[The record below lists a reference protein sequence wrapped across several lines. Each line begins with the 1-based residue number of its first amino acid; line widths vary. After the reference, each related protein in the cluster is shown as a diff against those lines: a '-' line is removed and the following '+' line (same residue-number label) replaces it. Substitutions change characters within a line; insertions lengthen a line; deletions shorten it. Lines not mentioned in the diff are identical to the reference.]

1 MALGWAVLW
10 LSLCSGLSTA
20 SNVTVHAVTKL
31 PVVTELKT
39 SHDDQFCSTWGNYHF
54 RTFDGNFFQLRSN
67 CNYLLASNCKGSYE
81 DFNIQLQRQ
90 DIGGMAAIKRV
101 TMRLNGVVVE
111 LSSSS
116 IVVNDHLVA
125 LPFSQVGI
133 SIERTFSY
141 VKVEATMG
149 VVVMWNEEDTI
160 WVELDAKYKNQTC
173 GLCGDFNGDQVQE
186 LGDIEDVG
194 EAWKT
199 NGPTENCDET
209 FSPEPQICSKIQRS
223 ICQNA
228 ISGPAFHSCED
239 LINTDAFVDACV
251 KDLCNCNGSSPCLC
265 STMSEYSRQCAHAGG
280 EPQEWNAHICAK
292 KTCPLNM
299 VYKECGSPCTDTCSN
314 PQRSEVCEE
323 HCVDGCFC
331 PPGTILDDIGGSG
344 CLPVDQ
350 CSCVH
355 NGQQYQPGE
364 SYSKACQSC
373 TCTQGEWRCS
383 DKDCPGMCSV
393 LGGSHIATYDDKTYS
408 FHGDCSYVLTRQVN
422 GTFTVLGELVKCE
435 KSDKSTC
442 LNAVAL
448 VLPQSL
454 VVVVEASG
462 QVLVNKLV
470 SQLPLFTDD
479 ITIFSPSTFYI
490 VIHTVY
496 GLHLE
501 IQLTPIM
508 QVYIKADV
516 SHKGKLHGLCG
527 DFNNVEVDDFKTI
540 CGMIEGTAATFANS
554 WRAKGGCS
562 DVSKSLGDPCLLSVD
577 KEKYANHWCSLLTNT
592 TGVFSKCHSE
602 INPEEYF
609 TSCIYDTCACENSED
624 CMCAVMSSYVHA
636 CAAAGVSLS
645 GWREVACKKYTTTCP
660 STFVFDYH
668 MTSCGRTCHSLSKAD
683 LTCEVKFTPVDG
695 CGCAEG
701 TYLNERGA
709 CVPASQCSC
718 HVGDMVVRP
727 KQTIRAHGQIC
738 SCHSGTLTCAG
749 NHTTETCSAPMTF
762 FNCSSAKPG
771 DTGSECQKTCQTLDT
786 ECVSSHCV
794 SGCVCPAGL
803 LSDGKGG
810 CIEESQCPCTYNGQS
825 YQAGQTVK
833 VDCNTCTCKSR
844 QWQCTEQQCDGTC
857 TIYGEGHYIT
867 YDEKK
872 FSFNGDCGYV
882 FTQDYCGDSKDGTF
896 RVLTESIPCGT
907 SDNIC
912 STAIKLFLGKNEI
925 ILKEENVKVIKQ
937 NKGLDIPYKVHT
949 IGMYVVI
956 EAKNGLVLIW
966 NKKTTVMIKLSST
979 FKGKVCGLCGN
990 YDGSVKNDFTT
1001 RNKEV
1006 VVDAFKFGNS
1016 WKVSPGCPNTN
1027 ALKNPCVLYSNRQ
1040 AWALKH
1046 CSIIKSEIF
1055 DACHSMV
1062 DPQNYYDA
1070 CVKDTCACNTGGD
1083 CECFCS
1089 TVAAYAAACNKA
1101 GACIKWRTPTICP
1114 VFCDYY
1120 NPKGE
1125 CEWHYEP
1132 CGKPCMETCR
1142 NPSGQCYTQ
1151 IPPLEGCYPR
1161 CPPEQP
1167 YLEEETM
1174 KCVSREDCG
1183 CYDDD
1188 ENHYTEG
1195 EIMPQTENCQTC
1207 KCISTKKECTYDA
1220 EACTCSYKGQIYK
1233 YGEIVY
1239 DIHDGD
1245 GTCITAYC
1253 GEHGNITRVVRPC
1266 SFSTTQ
1272 QPTTTEFVF
1281 VTERPS
1287 STPATTKAHTTTTK
1301 KPIKTT
1307 IQPTTFTEEPT
1318 TVTTTTEKPS
1328 IPTTVPTNPTTVTT
1342 TTTKNPTSKPSD
1354 CVVCHSS
1361 PWINNH
1367 YPDFSP
1373 DGGEYESIGNMTDPN
1388 LSECEQPLQIEC
1400 RAKQYPDLSLDE
1412 LDQKVTCNPTDGL
1425 ICHNKDQGSPPI
1437 CYDYEIQLKCCINEC
1452 ITPTKVPT
1460 TSETTSAM
1468 TTEKSIS
1475 TEATTTEKHT
1485 TNAKTTTAPTE
1496 IPTSTEV
1503 PTTTTRVTEKPTT
1516 TVTQKASTTVAVTTE
1531 HPTTVAA
1538 TTNQATERPTTTT
1551 ERPTT
1556 FTEFPSTTTERHT
1569 TTVAVTEKPSTA
1581 STEKISTI
1589 AATTEIPTTVTENP
1603 TTTERPTTDTAVVE
1617 TTTASETIG
1626 TTLTTAKVTGK
1637 LTTEE
1642 PRTTAKTTE
1651 KLTTEVTKKPTVGTT
1666 EMVATTKPKRTTTES
1681 FTTTVVTTTGKPIT
1695 TTPEVVTFTVVT
1707 FAPSTGPLVTSATKA
1722 PTTTAKPIKTTIQ
1735 PTTFTEEPTTL
1746 TTTTEKPSIPTTVPT
1761 NPTTVTTT
1769 TTKNPTS
1776 KPSDC
1781 VVCHSSPWINN
1792 HYPDFS
1798 PDGGEYE
1805 SIGNMTDPNLS
1816 ECEQPLQIEC
1826 RAKQY
1831 PDLSLDELDQKVTCN
1846 PTDGLIC
1853 HNKDQGS
1860 PPICY
1865 DYEIQLKCCINECI
1879 TPTKVPTTSETTSA
1893 MTTEKS
1899 ISTEATTTEK
1909 HTTNAKTTTAPT
1921 EIPTST
1927 EVPTTTTTVTE
1938 KPTTTVTQKA
1948 SSTVAVTTEHP
1959 TTVAATT
1966 NQATERP
1973 TTTTER
1979 PTTFTEFSSTTT
1991 ERHTTTVAVTEKPS
2005 TASTEK
2011 ISTIAATTEIPT
2023 TVTEN
2028 PTTTERPTTATAV
2041 VETTTASET
2050 IGTTLT
2056 TAKVTGKLTTEE
2068 PSTTAKTTEK
2078 LTTEVTE
2085 KPTVGTTEM
2094 VATTKPKRTTTE
2106 SFTTTAVT
2114 TTGKPIT
2121 VVTFEPSTGPPVT
2134 SATKAPTT
2142 TAKPIKTTIQPT
2154 TFTEE
2159 PTTVTTT
2166 TEKPSIPTTVPTNPT
2181 TVTTTTKE
2189 KTTSKPSDC
2198 VVCHSSPWINNHYPD
2213 ISPDGGEYESIGNMT
2228 DPNLSECEQPLQ
2240 IECRAKQYPDLSL
2253 DELDQKV
2260 TCNPTDGLICHNKDQ
2275 GIPPIC
2281 YDYEI
2286 QLKCCINECVT
2297 PTKVATTSETT
2308 SAITTE
2314 KSISTESTTTGK
2326 HTTNAKTTT
2335 APTEKPKSTEV
2346 PTTTTTVTEKPTT
2359 TVTQKSSTTVAVTTE
2374 HPTTVAATTNQATER
2389 PTTTT
2394 ERPTTFTEF
2403 SSTTTERHTTT
2414 VAVTE
2419 KPSTASTE
2427 KISTIAATTEIPT
2440 TVTENP
2446 TTTERPTTATAVVE
2460 TTTASETIGTTLTT
2474 AKVTGKLT
2482 TEEPSTTAKT
2492 TEKLTTEVTE
2502 KPTVGTTEMVA
2513 TTKPKRTTTESFTT
2527 TAVTTTGKPITVVT
2541 FEPSTGPLVTS
2552 ATKAPT
2558 TTAKP
2563 IKTTIQPTTFT
2574 EEPTTVTTT
2583 TEKPPIPTTV
2593 PTNPTTVT
2601 TTTTEK
2607 TTSKPSDCVVCHSSP
2622 WINNHYPD
2630 ISPDGGEY
2638 ESIGNMTD
2646 PNLSECEQP
2655 LQIEC
2660 RAKRYPDLSLDELDQ
2675 KVTCNTTDGLICHN
2689 KDQGI
2694 TPICY
2699 DYEIQLKCC
2708 NNECVTP
2715 TKVTTTSATT
2725 PVMTTEKSISTEAT
2739 TKEKPMTN
2747 AKTTIARTEKPT
2759 STEEPTTTTTVTEK
2773 PTTTVTQKASTTVAV
2788 STEHPTTVAATTKQ
2802 ATERPTTTT
2811 ERPTTFTEFPST
2823 TFERHTTTVAVTEKP
2838 STASTEKISTIAATT
2853 EIPTTVTENP
2863 TTTERPTTAT
2873 AVVETTTASET
2884 IGTTLTTA
2892 KVTGKLTTEEPSTT
2906 AKTTEKLTTEVT
2918 EKPTVGTT
2926 EMVATTKPKRTTTE
2940 SFTTTAVTT
2949 TGKPITVVTF
2959 EPSTGPL
2966 VTSATKAPTTT
2977 AKPIKTTIQP
2987 TTFTEE
2993 PTTVTTTTEKPP
3005 IPTTVPTNPTT
3016 VTTTTT
3022 EKTTSK
3028 PSDCVV
3034 CHSSPWINNHYP
3046 DISPDGGE
3054 YESIGNMT
3062 DPNLSECEQPLQIE
3076 CRAKRYPDLSLDELD
3091 QKVTCNT
3098 TDGLICHNKDQGITP
3113 ICYDYEIQLKCCN
3126 NECVTPTKVTTTS
3139 ATTPVMTTEKS
3150 ISTEATTKEKPMTNA
3165 KTTIA
3170 RTEKPTSTEEPTTT
3184 TTVTEKPT
3192 TTVTQKASTT
3202 VAVSTEHPTTVAATT
3217 KQATERPTTTTERP
3231 TTFTEFPSTTF
3242 ERHTTTVAV
3251 TEKPSTAST
3260 EKISTI
3266 AATTEIPTTVTENP
3280 TTTERPTTATAV
3292 VETTTAS
3299 ETIGTTLTTAKVTG
3313 KLTTVPSTTAK
3324 TTEKLTTEVTE
3335 KPTVGTTEMVAT
3347 TKPKRTTTA
3356 SFTTIAVTTTGK
3368 PITTTPE
3375 VVTYTVV
3382 TFEPSTGPLVTSAT
3396 KAPTTTAKPIKTT
3409 IQPTTFTEEP
3419 TTVTTTTEKPS
3430 IPTTIPT
3437 NPTTVTSESTTTRV
3451 MTTEKAISTEATTK
3465 EKPMTNAKTT
3475 IARTEKP
3482 TSTEEP
3488 TTTTTVTEKPTTTV
3502 TQKAST
3508 TVAVTTEHPT
3518 TVAATTKQATERP
3531 TTTTERPTTF
3541 TEFPSTTTERHTTTV
3556 AVTEKPSTASTE
3568 KISTIAATT
3577 EIPITVTENPTTT
3590 ERPTTA
3596 TAVVET
3602 TTASETIGTTLTTAK
3617 VTGKLTT
3624 VPSTT
3629 AKTTEKL
3636 TTEVSEK
3643 PTVGT
3648 TEMVATTKPKGTTTA
3663 SFTTIAVTT
3672 TGKPITTT
3680 PEVVTYTVVT
3690 FEPSTGPLVTSTT
3703 KAPTTTAK
3711 PIKTTIHSTTFT
3723 EEPTTITTTTEK
3735 PSIPTTI
3742 PTNPTTVTSEST
3754 TTRVM
3759 TTEKAST
3766 AAATTTEK
3774 NTTMAKTTITHTEK
3788 TTTATEVPTT
3798 VTEKPTT
3805 TVTQKASTTVSITT
3819 EHPTT
3824 VAATTNQATERPTT
3838 TTERPTTVTEFPSTA
3853 TERHTTT
3860 GAVTE
3865 KISTIAATTEMPT
3878 TVTEN
3883 PTTTERPTTAITE
3896 AETITASETIGTTST
3911 TAKITEKVTTVTTEE
3926 PSTTA
3931 KTTEKQT
3938 TEITEK
3944 PTVGTTE
3951 MVATTKLKRTTTES
3965 PSTTAVTTKGKPITT
3980 TPEVV
3985 TYTVVTLAPSTGPL
3999 VTSATKAPTTT
4010 AKPIKTTIQPTTFTE
4025 EPTTITTTTEKPSI
4039 PTTIPTNHTTVTTEK
4054 ITHVMTTKKAS
4065 TAAATTEKHTTITKT
4080 TITPTEKPTTAT
4092 EVPTTTAKK
4101 PTTTVTQNGSTTVAL
4116 TTEKRTT
4123 ISATTNQTSEL
4134 PTTTT
4139 VRPTRVTE
4147 LPSTATEKQT
4157 TTVAVTEKPS
4167 TASTEKITTIAATT
4181 EIPTIVTENP
4191 TTTERPTTT
4200 TTIVETTS
4208 VSETIGTTWTTA
4220 KVTEKITTVTTEQHI
4235 TAAKTTETLTTKS
4248 TEKPTNVTT
4257 ENVKTTVITTS
4268 ERFSTTAATNTQ
4280 ATQKPLTTSRSSTA
4294 GQTTQC
4300 FCKYLGHIF
4309 YPGTTIY
4316 NKTDE
4321 AGWCF
4326 TAYCNMTCHVD
4337 KYIGLCQS
4345 TTSPSPTTTLTTPA
4359 ITTQVISTTASTAA
4373 PPKDCSYLD
4382 PPRKHGETW
4391 IPNNCT
4397 IEMCD
4402 DGKVL
4407 SEHKPCDPVTIPV
4420 CENGHPPVRVY
4431 DEDGCCFHYE
4441 CKCIC
4446 TGWGDPHYIT
4456 FDGQYY
4462 SFQKNCTYVL
4472 VKEIIPKH
4480 NFKVLIDNENC
4491 DATGEVTCAKSLIVY
4506 YKNYEVVLTQERI
4519 PTTVNMVY
4527 VNGKKVV
4534 PTYSNDDL
4542 IITSSSI
4549 ELLLRIPAI
4558 DAIVMFKGLLFSVDL
4573 PYSLFHNNTEGQC
4586 GTCDNYRKNDC
4597 RLPGGQIDPSC
4608 PDMAHEWNV
4617 PDKNKPYC
4625 NKLPAPTTPL
4635 PTPTPP
4641 TCKPK
4646 MCEII
4651 ISKLFED
4658 CHKVISPQSFY
4669 EACKFDVCQMPN
4681 TTVGCSSVEAYAMTC
4696 AEASAC
4702 VDWRGATNG
4711 KCEYTCP
4718 ANKVY
4723 KSCGPIVVPT
4733 CNARYN
4739 DKYTQEC
4746 QGENNVRK
4754 SGCKA
4759 FVEGCFCPPGTTLF
4773 SSSSNLCVS
4782 SCCTGPDGQPKQ
4794 LGDTWQTGCQ
4804 ECVCDE
4810 DTLNVQCQP
4819 RVCPSQPSTVC
4830 DKEGEVLVNRTVD
4843 CCQTLTCECDKNSC
4857 PLPPAMCPVGFALTI
4872 HVANDSCCP
4881 SYDCVPKGVCVFN
4894 DTEYKPEMQFSKD
4907 ACETCFCT
4915 GAQDPESKLNVVECH
4930 QKQCSVQCPEGS
4942 EYQTQP
4948 GECCGTCKKTSC
4960 IVEHPG
4966 VVPIIIKPSQSW
4978 WPPNDNCTRYDCHK
4992 VKDEIITSINQT
5004 QCPDFDPENC
5014 VPGTEQNDINGCC
5027 KTCTP
5032 RSNCKMNRNATFL
5045 QINNCKSV
5053 VPVEVTICEGSCGP
5067 STSMYSSESNSLM
5080 HSCSCCQETATSKKE
5095 VEMVC
5100 SDGSKKKHSYISIEK
5115 CGCQAAQCKEN
5126 TTE

>member
-81 DFNIQLQRQ
+81 DFNIQLQRH
-90 DIGGMAAIKRV
+90 DTGGIAAIKRV

-116 IVVNDHLVA
+116 IAVNDHLVA

-149 VVVMWNEEDTI
+149 VVVMWNEEDTF

-173 GLCGDFNGDQVQE
+173 GLCGDFNGDQIQE
-186 LGDIEDVG
+186 LGDIEDIG
-194 EAWKT
+194 EAWK
-199 NGPTENCDET
+199 PTVPLKTVMKRCLL
-209 FSPEPQICSKIQRS
+209 SHRS
-223 ICQNA
+223 ICENA
-228 ISGPAFHSCED
+228 VSGPAFHSCED
-239 LINTDAFVDACV
+239 LINTDAFVEACV

-280 EPQEWNAHICAK
+280 EPQEWNTHICAK

-355 NGQQYQPGE
+355 NGQQYKPGE

-442 LNAVAL
+442 LNAVAV

-462 QVLVNKLV
+462 HVLVNKLV

-479 ITIFSPSTFYI
+479 IAIFSPSTFYI

-508 QVYIKADV
+508 QVYVKADV

-562 DVSKSLGDPCLLSVD
+562 DVSKSLSDPCLLSVD
-577 KEKYANHWCSLLTNT
+577 KEKYANHWCALLTNT

-636 CAAAGVSLS
+636 CAAAGVFLS

-718 HVGDMVVRP
+718 HVGDMVVHP

-738 SCHSGTLTCAG
+738 SCHSGKLTCAG

-803 LSDGKGG
+803 LSDGEGG

-882 FTQDYCGDSKDGTF
+882 FTQDYCGDSKEGTF

-907 SDNIC
+907 SDNVC

-1016 WKVSPGCPNTN
+1016 WKVSPSCPNTN
-1027 ALKNPCVLYSNRQ
+1027 ALRNPCVLYSNRQ

-1062 DPQNYYDA
+1062 DPHNYYDA

-1120 NPKGE
+1120 NPEGE

-1161 CPPEQP
+1161 CPPEKP

-1174 KCVSREDCG
+1174 ECVSREDCG

-1188 ENHYTEG
+1188 EKHYTEG

-1220 EACTCSYKGQIYK
+1220 KACTCLYKGQIYK

-1281 VTERPS
+1281 VTERPT
-1287 STPATTKAHTTTTK
+1287 STPATTKAQTTTTR

-1328 IPTTVPTNPTTVTT
+1328 IPTTVTTNPTTVTT

-1354 CVVCHSS
+1354 CLVCHSS

-1367 YPDFSP
+1367 YPDFTP
-1373 DGGEYESIGNMTDPN
+1373 DGGEYESLGNITDPN

-1425 ICHNKDQGSPPI
+1425 ICHNKDQGIPPI
-1437 CYDYEIQLKCCINEC
+1437 CYDYEIQLICCINEC
-1452 ITPTKVPT
+1452 VTPTKVAT
-1460 TSETTSAM
+1460 TSETTSAI

-1496 IPTSTEV
+1496 KPKSTEV
-1503 PTTTTRVTEKPTT
+1503 PTTTTTVTEKPTPTVTQKASTTVAVTTEHPTTVAVTTNQATERPTTTTERPTTFTEFPSTTERHTTTVAVTEKPSTAATEKISTIAATTEIPTTVTENPTTTERPTTATAAVETTTASETIGTTLTTAKVTGKFTTEEPSTTAKTTEKLTTEVTEKPTVGTTEMVATTKPKRTTTESFTTTAVPTTGKPITTTPEVVTYTVVTFEPSTGPLVTSATKAPTTTAKPIKTTIQPTTFTEEPTTVTTTTEKPSIPTNVPTNPTTVTTTTIEKTTSKPSDCVVCHSSPWINNHYPDFTPDGGEYESLGNITDPNLSECEQPLQIECRAKQYPDLSLDELDQKVTCNPTDGLICHNKDQGIPPICYDYEIQLKCCINECVTPTKVATTSETTSAITTGKSISTEATTTEKHTTNAKTTTAPTEKPKSTEVPTTTTTVTEKPTT

-1556 FTEFPSTTTERHT
+1556 FTEFPSTTKRHT

-1603 TTTERPTTDTAVVE
+1603 TTTERPTTVTAVVE

-1626 TTLTTAKVTGK
+1626 TTMTTAKVTGK
-1637 LTTEE
+1637 LTT
-1642 PRTTAKTTE
+1642 K
-1651 KLTTEVTKKPTVGTT
+1651 
-1666 EMVATTKPKRTTTES
+1666 
-1681 FTTTVVTTTGKPIT
+1681 
-1695 TTPEVVTFTVVT
+1695 
-1707 FAPSTGPLVTSATKA
+1707 
-1722 PTTTAKPIKTTIQ
+1722 
-1735 PTTFTEEPTTL
+1735 
-1746 TTTTEKPSIPTTVPT
+1746 
-1761 NPTTVTTT
+1761 
-1769 TTKNPTS
+1769 
-1776 KPSDC
+1776 
-1781 VVCHSSPWINN
+1781 
-1792 HYPDFS
+1792 
-1798 PDGGEYE
+1798 
-1805 SIGNMTDPNLS
+1805 
-1816 ECEQPLQIEC
+1816 
-1826 RAKQY
+1826 
-1831 PDLSLDELDQKVTCN
+1831 
-1846 PTDGLIC
+1846 
-1853 HNKDQGS
+1853 
-1860 PPICY
+1860 
-1865 DYEIQLKCCINECI
+1865 
-1879 TPTKVPTTSETTSA
+1879 
-1893 MTTEKS
+1893 
-1899 ISTEATTTEK
+1899 
-1909 HTTNAKTTTAPT
+1909 
-1921 EIPTST
+1921 
-1927 EVPTTTTTVTE
+1927 
-1938 KPTTTVTQKA
+1938 
-1948 SSTVAVTTEHP
+1948 
-1959 TTVAATT
+1959 
-1966 NQATERP
+1966 
-1973 TTTTER
+1973 
-1979 PTTFTEFSSTTT
+1979 
-1991 ERHTTTVAVTEKPS
+1991 
-2005 TASTEK
+2005 
-2011 ISTIAATTEIPT
+2011 
-2023 TVTEN
+2023 
-2028 PTTTERPTTATAV
+2028 
-2041 VETTTASET
+2041 
-2050 IGTTLT
+2050 
-2056 TAKVTGKLTTEE
+2056 E

-2094 VATTKPKRTTTE
+2094 VATTKPKRTTTA

-2121 VVTFEPSTGPPVT
+2121 VVTFEPSTGPLVT

-2154 TFTEE
+2154 TSTEE

-2181 TVTTTTKE
+2181 TITTTTIE

-2213 ISPDGGEYESIGNMT
+2213 FSPDGGEYESIGNMT

-2308 SAITTE
+2308 PAITTE
-2314 KSISTESTTTGK
+2314 KSISTKATTTEK
-2326 HTTNAKTTT
+2326 HTTNAKTTI
-2335 APTEKPKSTEV
+2335 ARTEKPTSTEE
-2346 PTTTTTVTEKPTT
+2346 PTTTTTVTEKPII
-2359 TVTQKSSTTVAVTTE
+2359 TVTQKASTTVAVTTE

-2403 SSTTTERHTTT
+2403 PSTTKRHTTT

-2446 TTTERPTTATAVVE
+2446 TTTERPTTVTAVVE

-2474 AKVTGKLT
+2474 AKVTGKFT

-2552 ATKAPT
+2552 TTKAPT
-2558 TTAKP
+2558 NTAKP

-2574 EEPTTVTTT
+2574 EEPTTVTTA
-2583 TEKPPIPTTV
+2583 TEKPSIPTTV

-2630 ISPDGGEY
+2630 FSPDGGEY

-2660 RAKRYPDLSLDELDQ
+2660 RAKQYPDLSLDELDQ
-2675 KVTCNTTDGLICHN
+2675 KVTCNPTDGLICHN

-2694 TPICY
+2694 PPICY

-2708 NNECVTP
+2708 NNECITP
-2715 TKVTTTSATT
+2715 TKVATTSATT
-2725 PVMTTEKSISTEAT
+2725 PAMTTEKSISTEAT
-2739 TKEKPMTN
+2739 TTENPMTN
-2747 AKTTIARTEKPT
+2747 AKTTITRTEKPT
-2759 STEEPTTTTTVTEK
+2759 STEVPTTTTTTVTEK
-2773 PTTTVTQKASTTVAV
+2773 PTPTVTQKASTTVAV
-2788 STEHPTTVAATTKQ
+2788 TTEHPTTVAATTNQ

-2823 TFERHTTTVAVTEKP
+2823 TTERHTTTVAVTEKP

-2853 EIPTTVTENP
+2853 EKPTTVTENP
-2863 TTTERPTTAT
+2863 TTTERPTT
-2873 AVVETTTASET
+2873 V
-2884 IGTTLTTA
+2884 
-2892 KVTGKLTTEEPSTT
+2892 
-2906 AKTTEKLTTEVT
+2906 
-2918 EKPTVGTT
+2918 
-2926 EMVATTKPKRTTTE
+2926 
-2940 SFTTTAVTT
+2940 
-2949 TGKPITVVTF
+2949 
-2959 EPSTGPL
+2959 
-2966 VTSATKAPTTT
+2966 
-2977 AKPIKTTIQP
+2977 
-2987 TTFTEE
+2987 
-2993 PTTVTTTTEKPP
+2993 
-3005 IPTTVPTNPTT
+3005 
-3016 VTTTTT
+3016 
-3022 EKTTSK
+3022 
-3028 PSDCVV
+3028 
-3034 CHSSPWINNHYP
+3034 
-3046 DISPDGGE
+3046 
-3054 YESIGNMT
+3054 
-3062 DPNLSECEQPLQIE
+3062 
-3076 CRAKRYPDLSLDELD
+3076 
-3091 QKVTCNT
+3091 
-3098 TDGLICHNKDQGITP
+3098 
-3113 ICYDYEIQLKCCN
+3113 
-3126 NECVTPTKVTTTS
+3126 
-3139 ATTPVMTTEKS
+3139 
-3150 ISTEATTKEKPMTNA
+3150 
-3165 KTTIA
+3165 
-3170 RTEKPTSTEEPTTT
+3170 
-3184 TTVTEKPT
+3184 
-3192 TTVTQKASTT
+3192 
-3202 VAVSTEHPTTVAATT
+3202 
-3217 KQATERPTTTTERP
+3217 
-3231 TTFTEFPSTTF
+3231 
-3242 ERHTTTVAV
+3242 
-3251 TEKPSTAST
+3251 
-3260 EKISTI
+3260 
-3266 AATTEIPTTVTENP
+3266 
-3280 TTTERPTTATAV
+3280 TAV

-3347 TKPKRTTTA
+3347 TKPKITTTA

-3396 KAPTTTAKPIKTT
+3396 KAPTTTTKPIKTT

-3430 IPTTIPT
+3430 IPTTTPT
-3437 NPTTVTSESTTTRV
+3437 NPTTVTSESTTRL
-3451 MTTEKAISTEATTK
+3451 MTT
-3465 EKPMTNAKTT
+3465 
-3475 IARTEKP
+3475 
-3482 TSTEEP
+3482 
-3488 TTTTTVTEKPTTTV
+3488 
-3502 TQKAST
+3502 
-3508 TVAVTTEHPT
+3508 
-3518 TVAATTKQATERP
+3518 
-3531 TTTTERPTTF
+3531 
-3541 TEFPSTTTERHTTTV
+3541 
-3556 AVTEKPSTASTE
+3556 
-3568 KISTIAATT
+3568 
-3577 EIPITVTENPTTT
+3577 
-3590 ERPTTA
+3590 
-3596 TAVVET
+3596 
-3602 TTASETIGTTLTTAK
+3602 G
-3617 VTGKLTT
+3617 
-3624 VPSTT
+3624 
-3629 AKTTEKL
+3629 
-3636 TTEVSEK
+3636 
-3643 PTVGT
+3643 
-3648 TEMVATTKPKGTTTA
+3648 
-3663 SFTTIAVTT
+3663 
-3672 TGKPITTT
+3672 
-3680 PEVVTYTVVT
+3680 
-3690 FEPSTGPLVTSTT
+3690 
-3703 KAPTTTAK
+3703 
-3711 PIKTTIHSTTFT
+3711 
-3723 EEPTTITTTTEK
+3723 
-3735 PSIPTTI
+3735 
-3742 PTNPTTVTSEST
+3742 
-3754 TTRVM
+3754 
-3759 TTEKAST
+3759 KAST

-3774 NTTMAKTTITHTEK
+3774 HTTMAKTTITHTEK
-3788 TTTATEVPTT
+3788 TTTATEVQTT
-3798 VTEKPTT
+3798 TGTEKPIT
-3805 TVTQKASTTVSITT
+3805 TVTQKASTTVSITI

-3824 VAATTNQATERPTT
+3824 VAVTTNQATERPTT

-3853 TERHTTT
+3853 TERHSTT

-3865 KISTIAATTEMPT
+3865 KVSTIAATTEMPT

-3883 PTTTERPTTAITE
+3883 LTTTERPTTAITE

-3911 TAKITEKVTTVTTEE
+3911 TAKVTEKVTTVTTEE

-3931 KTTEKQT
+3931 KTTEKRT

-3965 PSTTAVTTKGKPITT
+3965 PTTNAVTTKGKPITTTPEVVTYTVVTFEPSTGPLVTSATKAPTTTTKPIKTTIQPTTFTEEPTTVTTTTEKPSIPTTTPTNPTTVTSESTTRLMTTGKASTAAATTTEKHTTMAKTTITHTEKTTTATEIQTTTVTEKPITTVTQNASTTVSITIEHPTTVAVTTNQATERPTTTTERPTTVTEFPSTATERHSTTGAVTEKVSTIAATTEMPTTVTENLTTTERPTTAITEAETITASETIGTTSTTAKVTEKVTTVTTEEPSTTAKTTEKRTTEITEKPTVGTTEMVATTKLKRTTTESPTTNAVTTKGKPITT

-3985 TYTVVTLAPSTGPL
+3985 TYTVVTLEPSTGPL

-4054 ITHVMTTKKAS
+4054 ITTHVMTTKKAS
-4065 TAAATTEKHTTITKT
+4065 TAAATTEKHTTMSKT

-4092 EVPTTTAKK
+4092 EVPTTTTKK
-4101 PTTTVTQNGSTTVAL
+4101 TTTTVTQNGSTTVAL

-4147 LPSTATEKQT
+4147 LPSTSTEKQT

-4181 EIPTIVTENP
+4181 LVTTIVTENP

-4208 VSETIGTTWTTA
+4208 ASETIGTTWTTA
-4220 KVTEKITTVTTEQHI
+4220 KVTERVTTVTTEQHS
-4235 TAAKTTETLTTKS
+4235 TTAKTTETLTTKS

-4257 ENVKTTVITTS
+4257 ENVKTTVITTT
-4268 ERFSTTAATNTQ
+4268 ERLSTTAATNTQ
-4280 ATQKPLTTSRSSTA
+4280 ATQKPLTTSKSSTA

-4337 KYIGLCQS
+4337 KHIGLCQS
-4345 TTSPSPTTTLTTPA
+4345 TTPPSPTTTLTTPA
-4359 ITTQVISTTASTAA
+4359 ITTQVVSTTASTAA

-4446 TGWGDPHYIT
+4446 TGWGDPHYVT

-4519 PTTVNMVY
+4519 PSTVNMVY

-4558 DAIVMFKGLLFSVDL
+4558 EAIVMFKGLLFSIDL

-4625 NKLPAPTTPL
+4625 NKVSPPTTPL

-4641 TCKPK
+4641 TCKPE

-4658 CHKVISPQSFY
+4658 CHKVISPESFY

-4696 AEASAC
+4696 AETSVC

-4711 KCEYTCP
+4711 KCGYTCP
-4718 ANKVY
+4718 ENKVY

-4746 QGENNVRK
+4746 QGENNVWK

-4794 LGDTWQTGCQ
+4794 LGDTWQSGCQ

-4819 RVCPSQPSTVC
+4819 RVCPTPPSTVC

-4872 HVANDSCCP
+4872 HVANGSCCP

-4894 DTEYKPEMQFSKD
+4894 DTEYKPGMQFSKD

-4930 QKQCSVQCPEGS
+4930 QKQCSVQCPEDS

-4960 IVEHPG
+4960 LVEHPG
-4966 VVPIIIKPSQSW
+4966 VVPITIKPSQSW

-5032 RSNCKMNRNATFL
+5032 RSNCKMSRNATFL

-5080 HSCSCCQETATSKKE
+5080 HSCSCCQETATRKKE

-5100 SDGSKKKHSYISIEK
+5100 SDGSKKKHSYIFIEK
-5115 CGCQAAQCKEN
+5115 CGCQAAQCKEK